1 MNVSDISHIGI
12 AVENLEKAIQAF
24 SDLLG
29 YQPVHI
35 EEVIEQK
42 VRVAVFAAKDD
53 PDSGHIEL
61 LAATD
66 ESSPI
71 KKFIEKRGTGLHHLA
86 ILVDDIEQ
94 KLSEMKAKG
103 YRLIDEK
110 PKIGAGGK
118 KIAFVHP
125 ASTGGVLLELQEK

>member
-1 MNVSDISHIGI
+1 MSDISHIGI
-12 AVENLEKAIQAF
+12 AVDDLEKAVEVYSEI
-24 SDLLG
+24 LG
-29 YQPVHI
+29 YPPAHT
-35 EEVIEQK
+35 EVVAEQK
-42 VRVAVFAAKDD
+42 VKVAMFAAKDD

-61 LAATD
+61 LAGTD
-66 ESSPI
+66 DSSPVA
-71 KKFIEKRGTGLHHLA
+71 KFIAKRGQGLHHMA

-94 KLSEMKAKG
+94 KLKSMREKG
-103 YRLIDEK
+103 YRLIDEI